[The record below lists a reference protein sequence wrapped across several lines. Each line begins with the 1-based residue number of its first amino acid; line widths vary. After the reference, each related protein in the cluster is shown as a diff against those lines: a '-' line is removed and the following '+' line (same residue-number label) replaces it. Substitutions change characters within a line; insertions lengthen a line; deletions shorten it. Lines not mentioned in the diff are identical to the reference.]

1 MTAVFRPIK
10 RMLMIKV
17 GYPSIS
23 PTNRFISNKQHEKK
37 VVLTFVDF
45 INFGLSNK
53 KTISE
58 K

>member
-10 RMLMIKV
+10 RMLMTNV

-37 VVLTFVDF
+37 SSL
-45 INFGLSNK
+45 NFRRFY
-53 KTISE
+53 
-58 K
+58 